1 MEIRKNRRLKIAIV
15 IPPHVAT
22 QSFVN
27 LAKVYSHIVRKYNAE
42 ITVFLDKKLDLKF
55 KNLRIKKV
63 FGLDNNLGLYK
74 ILFFLGFPRFYYPK
88 LVKEL
93 EGFDVIESS
102 TPEFYIYTLQSYHAA
117 KKYNAR
123 LVLRTSQTYYNFYL
137 FPYTKFIALFFARKA
152 CRFASSLCFTNPQS
166 KEAYFKIGLLP
177 KDMRNSKK
185 IKVTG
190 HAINT
195 KIFIPMNL
203 KKSKRKTILLSVAT
217 LLKIKGH
224 QNIIKAVK
232 SLVDKNHKNI
242 ELWIVGKGDYEK
254 GLKRLV
260 KNLGISKYIKFLGPL
275 SHEQLVKVYNKS
287 NIFVLGNLHDVTP
300 AVSEAMLCNL
310 PVVASKCGGVD
321 FVIPSEKYGVITK
334 YNDAEDL
341 ARGIE
346 KLMLDKKL
354 QKRLIKNA
362 RKYILKNFSIEKV
375 AERLYSAYTSN

>member
-1 MEIRKNRRLKIAIV
+1 
-15 IPPHVAT
+15 
-22 QSFVN
+22 
-27 LAKVYSHIVRKYNAE
+27 
-42 ITVFLDKKLDLKF
+42 
-55 KNLRIKKV
+55 
-63 FGLDNNLGLYK
+63 
-74 ILFFLGFPRFYYPK
+74 
-88 LVKEL
+88 
-93 EGFDVIESS
+93 
-102 TPEFYIYTLQSYHAA
+102 
-117 KKYNAR
+117 
-123 LVLRTSQTYYNFYL
+123 
-137 FPYTKFIALFFARKA
+137 
-152 CRFASSLCFTNPQS
+152 
-166 KEAYFKIGLLP
+166 
-177 KDMRNSKK
+177 MRNSKK

-195 KIFIPMNL
+195 KIFRPMNL
-203 KKSKRKTILLSVAT
+203 KKSKGKTILLSVAT

-232 SLVDKNHKNI
+232 SLVDKKYKNI

-254 GLKRLV
+254 DLKKLV

-287 NIFVLGNLHDVTP
+287 HIFVLGNLHDVTP
-300 AVSEAMLCNL
+300 AVSEAMLCDL

-334 YNDAEDL
+334 YSDVEDL
-341 ARGIE
+341 ARGTE